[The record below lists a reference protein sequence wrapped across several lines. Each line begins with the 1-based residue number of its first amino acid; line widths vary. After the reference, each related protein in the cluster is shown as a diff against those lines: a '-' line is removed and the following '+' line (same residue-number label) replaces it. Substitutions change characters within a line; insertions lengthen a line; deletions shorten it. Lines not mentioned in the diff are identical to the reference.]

1 MIRALVASPD
11 PEVITRA
18 QALLGEAG
26 DVEVVASTDAAAEVT
41 RALSADDAGLD
52 VVVLHE
58 DLGPLPV
65 LDLARDLNHR
75 FPQVGV
81 VLLAREPSMELMR
94 SAMSAGIRSVV
105 PLPLALTDLHGAVV
119 EANEWAQTV
128 QARLHTAGEGAATRS
143 LRGRVIALSGAKGGV
158 GTTTVAVQLA
168 LEAKRRDPDQSV
180 CLVDLDLQAGDVR
193 AYLDLSHRR
202 SITDLIEVASELT
215 TSHLADAMFAH
226 PSGVQVL
233 LPPIHGEDAEDLD
246 GATTAR
252 ILGGVRARFDTV
264 ILDCGSVMS
273 VASAVATE
281 LADDVLLLC
290 APDVV
295 SLRGANRML
304 RMWERLSIRDT
315 DVHVLVNRASRDRE
329 IQPSLAEKV
338 VAAPVLD
345 TVVPDRMQDVESA
358 TNTGDPSRLVGPI
371 RTAIEDL
378 ATELME
384 KMSSPAP
391 SRDGAGAGR
400 ERDLARRV
408 TSDTGAISLEFL
420 GVLLPVAAVLLSVWQ
435 FILAGYTVMLAN
447 HAAAEGAR
455 VLAVHG
461 EDHDAIA
468 RAARSDLHGH
478 WRREITVEVD
488 GDTVQASIPVPILMP
503 GVTSPWRIDTSAGAV
518 REPSAMTATDVFDV
532 TEGGPG

>member
-1 MIRALVASPD
+1 MIQVLVASPD
-11 PEVITRA
+11 PDVVSRA

-26 DVEVVASTDAAAEVT
+26 DVEVVSSTDTAADVT
-41 RALSADDAGLD
+41 RALSADDSELD

-81 VLLAREPSMELMR
+81 VLLARDPSMELMR

-128 QARLHTAGEGAATRS
+128 QARLATAGEGATTRG
-143 LRGRVIALSGAKGGV
+143 LRGRVIAMAGGKGGV

-180 CLVDLDLQAGDVR
+180 CLVDLDLQTGDVR
-193 AYLDLSHRR
+193 AYLDLAHRR

-215 TSHLADAMFAH
+215 TSHFADAMFTH
-226 PSGVQVL
+226 PSGVRVL
-233 LPPIHGEDAEDLD
+233 LPPVNGEDAEDLD

-252 ILGGVRARFDTV
+252 ILGGIRARFDTV

-304 RMWERLSIRDT
+304 RMWERLSVRDT
-315 DVHVLVNRASRDRE
+315 GIHVLINRASRDRE

-345 TVVPDRMQDVESA
+345 TVIPDRTQDVESA
-358 TNTGDPSRLVGPI
+358 TNTGDPSRLDGPI
-371 RTAIEDL
+371 RAAVEDL
-378 ATELME
+378 AAELMDQ
-384 KMSSPAP
+384 MSKP
-391 SRDGAGAGR
+391 SEGDGVAAGR

-408 TSDTGAISLEFL
+408 TSDAGGISLEFL
-420 GVLLPVAAVLLSVWQ
+420 GILLPLAAVLLGVWQ
-435 FILAGYTVMLAN
+435 FILAGYTVMLVN
-447 HAAAEGAR
+447 HGASEAAR

-461 EDHDAIA
+461 DDHDALLE
-468 RAARSDLHGH
+468 AARSDLHGH
-478 WRREITVEVD
+478 WRREITVGID
-488 GDTVQASIPVPILMP
+488 GDAVRASIPVPILMP
-503 GVTSPWRIDTSAGAV
+503 GVSSPWRISTSAGAV
-518 REPSAMTATDVFDV
+518 REPSAATFTATFDV
-532 TEGGPG
+532 ADGTVR